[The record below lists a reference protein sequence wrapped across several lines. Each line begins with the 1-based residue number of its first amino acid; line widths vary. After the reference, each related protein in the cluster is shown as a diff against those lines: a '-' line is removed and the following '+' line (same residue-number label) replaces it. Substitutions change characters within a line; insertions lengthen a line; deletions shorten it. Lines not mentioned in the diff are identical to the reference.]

1 MPRYRI
7 LIVDDEE
14 DNLALLYRSLRRD
27 YDVTKAHCA
36 REALELLEQEN
47 FQLVLSD
54 HKMPEMEGV
63 EFLKIVA
70 EKYPSTVRVLIT
82 AYSDAK
88 ILIDAINDAK
98 IYRYIKKPYQIEEL
112 MLVVQSAVEYYQLK
126 ADNEKLIHDLKE
138 LFMGAVK
145 SITEALDAKDHFTL
159 GRSMRVC
166 IYAVKTAESLN
177 FSIEDIGRIELASLL
192 HDIGIIGVDDSINR
206 NPTFTPEEFEE
217 SKKHVYH
224 SIKIL
229 EDIKQLDEVREI
241 IKYHHENYDGTG
253 YPYGI
258 KGEEI
263 PVGSRIISIA
273 DEFENLV
280 SNREGSASMSNS
292 EAMEIIKQK
301 AGSQFDPELVHVFES
316 IIPNAQSA
324 IREYELNEKR
334 EKIIESQ
341 TEHVF

>member
-1 MPRYRI
+1 MPRYKI
-7 LIVDDEE
+7 LVVDDEE

-27 YDVTKAHCA
+27 YDVSKAHCA
-36 REALELLEQEN
+36 REALELLDQED

-63 EFLKIVA
+63 DFLKLVS
-70 EKYPSTVRVLIT
+70 EKHPSTVRVLIT

-88 ILIDAINDAK
+88 ILIEAINKAK

-112 MLVVQSAVEYYQLK
+112 LMVVQSALEYYQLK
-126 ADNEKLIHDLKE
+126 SDNEKLIKDLKE

-145 SITEALDAKDHFTL
+145 AITEALDAKDRFAL

-177 FSIEDIGRIELASLL
+177 LPIDDIGKIELASLL
-192 HDIGIIGVDDSINR
+192 HDIGIIGIDDAIN
-206 NPTFTPEEFEE
+206 NSSTYTQEEFEE
-217 SKKHVYH
+217 SKKHVFH

-229 EDIKQLDEVREI
+229 EDIKQLNEVREI

-263 PVGSRIISIA
+263 PIGSKIIAIA
-273 DEFENLV
+273 DKFENLI
-280 SNREGSASMSNS
+280 SNKEGSPSMTND
-292 EAMEIIKQK
+292 EALKIIKEQ
-301 AGSQFDPELVHVFES
+301 AGHEFDPNLVGAFES
-316 IIPNAQSA
+316 IVQNAQSA
-324 IREYELNEKR
+324 IREYEMSEKKERISEERLN
-334 EKIIESQ
+334 I
-341 TEHVF
+341 F